1 MHKTMVKV
9 RLKAR
14 PTEEIEVSVREA
26 RSLTAQGLLMDTA
39 KKAAP
44 AAAKEAAK

>member
-1 MHKTMVKV
+1 MHKTKVKV
-9 RLKAR
+9 RLKNR

-26 RSLTAQGLLMDTA
+26 LSLRAQGLLLDS